1 MAINVAD
8 NFSYKGGKPLDSR
21 IQYNTVS
28 DMVSTPV
35 ADLYDGCLAY
45 SKDTKKN
52 YQYDSANTVDPT
64 LGKWR
69 ELQTGGGGTDYTAG
83 NGIDITNNVISA
95 DAAPSEDM
103 SEIVSPLPS
112 IPTRCHKYST
122 EEQVVGEWIDGKP
135 LYEKTLTDF
144 SHTYNQNTEYSIS
157 VGSNIDKIMVQSGY
171 IDIGSGNALLPLN
184 FILTQVSNSIY
195 CFPEL
200 INHTATLKLK
210 SVGWSFL
217 GYVITVQYTK
227 TTD

>member
-83 NGIDITNNVISA
+83 DGIDITNNVISA

-112 IPTRCHKYST
+112 IPTRGHKYST

-135 LYEKTLTDF
+135 LYQKTIEFRTSSTNNTTVNIISLDGIRLKNFYGLISDITELNCYVNSEWNSRVWAGKDSGESVNYLKNSVNGYTNLN
-144 SHTYNQNTEYSIS
+144 SHVTI
-157 VGSNIDKIMVQSGY
+157 
-171 IDIGSGNALLPLN
+171 
-184 FILTQVSNSIY
+184 
-195 CFPEL
+195 
-200 INHTATLKLK
+200 
-210 SVGWSFL
+210 
-217 GYVITVQYTK
+217 QYTK